1 MAIKS
6 KELLRGLSR
15 EQLKPYIFFL
25 TQKYYVGYLQNDRAS
40 YDMAIEQLFFIVEEY
55 GDKYVNLDG
64 FICFCMCVNAGAHL
78 KEFHGEKET
87 FELEPL
93 FKLDLLEDNVEELP
107 FDIKNIF
114 NKERIR
120 ERYNAKRTREHVE
133 ET

>member
-1 MAIKS
+1 MVIKS

-25 TQKYYVGYLQNDRAS
+25 TQKYIVGYTQNDRAN
-40 YDMAIEQLFFIVEEY
+40 YDIAIEQLFFIREEY
-55 GDKYVNLDG
+55 GEKYVNLDAY
-64 FICFCMCVNAGAHL
+64 IYFCLSVNANEQL
-78 KEFHGEKET
+78 KQFHGDKEL

-93 FKLDLLEDNVEELP
+93 FKVDLLEDNVEELP